1 MRNKNNAKEKE
12 DAGICFSGGKIA
24 DRIFGFDFCN
34 QYFGNTDGQLQKN
47 ILHVIGKDV
56 EWVKR
61 EVAEQGYASIKEVYL
76 GEYRNGSL
84 HCYPERL

>member
-1 MRNKNNAKEKE
+1 MKRAVYEQNGQLIIVKYGEENPRFPL
-12 DAGICFSGGKIA
+12 I
-24 DRIFGFDFCN
+24 
-34 QYFGNTDGQLQKN
+34 TDGQLQKN

>member
-1 MRNKNNAKEKE
+1 MRRRNK
-12 DAGICFSGGKIA
+12 
-24 DRIFGFDFCN
+24 
-34 QYFGNTDGQLQKN
+34 LQKN

-56 EWVKR
+56 EWVMR
-61 EVAEQGYASIKEVYL
+61 EVAERGYVSIKEVYL